1 MDPTPLTMDELA
13 RAAQLGSK
21 YVMEHMSLRQV
32 LELSY
37 GAGGV
42 YPTLV
47 GYALGA
53 ISTLFFVRCISW
65 AVRLVPAILCIMTLL
80 HTLHSLERKSLE
92 WLLIVAAA
100 TGVCC
105 TYVQLASLD
114 LVREH
119 FDFKEMSKT
128 KDEKKKN
135 D

>member
-13 RAAQLGSK
+13 RAVQLGTE
-21 YVMEHMSLRQV
+21 YVMEHMSFRQV

-42 YPTLV
+42 YPTIA

-53 ISTLFFVRCISW
+53 ISTLFFVR
-65 AVRLVPAILCIMTLL
+65 
-80 HTLHSLERKSLE
+80 ERKSLE
-92 WLLIVAAA
+92 WLLVVAAA

-114 LVREH
+114 LVNEH
-119 FDFKEMSKT
+119 LAFKEMSKT
-128 KDEKKKN
+128 KKNKKKH